1 VLEVV
6 WVGKAGCWER
16 VVDFVA
22 AVLQVS
28 KQLRFPLLVGPCDC
42 YFVQVD
48 AVVGLVSVAVFRSAH
63 GAEAD
68 WVPGL
73 AAAVAYLVVR
83 VRLVEVCRWAGEEV
97 PYFGPVM
104 CEQKVHHL
112 VSLARE
118 RVMPRFL
125 ERIALT
131 TRTRPHDPQTHRLRR
146 TGSRQHRRQSRPRT
160 TRCSDDLYAYE
171 GPGQAGLVSFV
182 VRA

>member
-1 VLEVV
+1 VVVVLEVV

-16 VVDFVA
+16 VDSVA

-28 KQLRFPLLVGPCDC
+28 KQFRFPLLVGPCDC
-42 YFVQVD
+42 WLVQAK
-48 AVVGLVSVAVFRSAH
+48 AVAGPVSVAVCRSAH
-63 GAEAD
+63 EAEAY

-73 AAAVAYLVVR
+73 AAAVAYLAVR

-112 VSLARE
+112 VSL
-118 RVMPRFL
+118 MPRFL

-131 TRTRPHDPQTHRLRR
+131 TRTHRHDPQTHRLRR
-146 TGSRQHRRQSRPRT
+146 TSSRQHRRQSRPRT
-160 TRCSDDLYAYE
+160 TRYSDDLYAYE
-171 GPGQAGLVSFV
+171 EPGQVGLVSFV